1 MRKMSFAVCLAV
13 LTLSTLALADEWN
26 KSYDLTGKPDLRVA
40 AGDANVHIDTW
51 DQNKIDVHVSTHGW
65 HIGGGG
71 LEVLE
76 HQEGNAVTIELRY
89 PHHNHVSFS
98 IDTRRTELEIRMP
111 RSANANV
118 RTEDGSIVAGKL
130 EGDLEFST
138 SDGRLT
144 LEDLDGSLRA
154 HTSDGTV
161 RVSGRFDAVDL
172 RTDDG
177 RVEFEA
183 RQGSQLKQPWEVRSS
198 DGSVQV
204 RVPGDLA
211 ADIDLHTGDG
221 HIVTNIPIVVDGKY
235 DSQALHGKINGGGNR
250 LTIRTSDGSI
260 TLDKV

>member
-26 KSYDLTGKPDLRVA
+26 KSYDLTGKPDLKVA
-40 AGDANVHIDTW
+40 AWDANVHIDTW
-51 DQNKIDVHVSTHGW
+51 DQNKIDVHVTTRGW
-65 HIGGGG
+65 HIGSGGG
-71 LEVLE
+71 LEILE
-76 HQEGNAVTIELRY
+76 RQEGNAVTVELRY
-89 PHHNHVSFS
+89 PHHHVSVG
-98 IDTRRTELEIRMP
+98 IDTRHTEIEIRMP
-111 RSANANV
+111 RSAKANI

-183 RQGSQLKQPWEVRSS
+183 RPGSQLKQAWDVRTS
-198 DGSVQV
+198 DGSVEV

-211 ADIDLHTGDG
+211 ADVDLHTGDG
-221 HIVTNIPIVVDGKY
+221 HIVTNIPIVVDGKF
-235 DSQALHGKINGGGNR
+235 DSRGVHGKINGGGNR
-250 LTIRTSDGSI
+250 LTIHTSDGSI